1 MFFSCSAEMSSRNV
15 SFSSD
20 QVTPLFDDSGIHLE
34 FTAPSDTRIYEVDN
48 DESATNAQRE
58 EVAENRE
65 FHRILPEFRGR
76 SSSVIGV
83 EGVENEVD
91 GYLVSDRLA
100 GQCNGFVTQGRDDQT
115 HILNEDFTLK
125 NASCSDHEN
134 GVDLETA
141 EQGVAK
147 EQKSFTRE
155 NYHDLALQ
163 RAGLEG
169 KLESLQGEFASVLED
184 RKLLQI
190 RLQAVEA
197 RLREEVLKARETKPT
212 AVSLVDE
219 LRRSKFELESQLD
232 KLQSAYEEKHSNLN
246 EALEQ
251 LKTSSTTI
259 QNLKIKLSLVE
270 GEIYRREETVS
281 ALQAE
286 MDSLKKLLEEAKEQN
301 EEFKKENMALN
312 ADIARLVDAK
322 EWLQKQ
328 LGFAEDA
335 RTRLQLEASEFEST
349 LAAKNRM
356 IEELKCEGARSS
368 QQLTEL
374 QQSSLEEKTQI
385 LKHMEQVEESIT
397 QQNLAFKEME
407 IDKQS
412 VEKTLGARVESLMSE
427 NSKLLKL
434 MSTAVEVQKDL
445 DAAKQDVILKEAL
458 LETIVKE
465 KEEVKE
471 QLKLA
476 RESTEEYKR
485 HLHEL
490 ESKFDATKRELKM
503 AQDDIGEKECYIEKL
518 QEEKRL
524 LKENLDVANKERLA
538 CDNAIHTL
546 RLDLEKVDRRFKL
559 MKRELSAKNSQ
570 LEETIRQKDVFVG
583 ELRTLREGLENQVA
597 LGCAVKEELA
607 QKEKLVEEFQEVKDA
622 LEKEI
627 ASLAQQLEYSRGDI
641 ARVVKERNEIQEQL
655 QSAVR

>member
-1 MFFSCSAEMSSRNV
+1 MSSRNV

-20 QVTPLFDDSGIHLE
+20 QMTPLFDDSGIHLE
-34 FTAPSDTRIYEVDN
+34 FTTPSDTGICEVYI
-48 DESATNAQRE
+48 DERDANAERE
-58 EVAENRE
+58 EVTEDRE
-65 FHRILPEFRGR
+65 FHRILPKFRGR
-76 SSSVIGV
+76 SPSVIGE
-83 EGVENEVD
+83 EGVQDDAN
-91 GYLVSDRLA
+91 GFLVSDRPV
-100 GQCNGFVTQGRDDQT
+100 GQCSGFVAQGRDDQRSNS
-115 HILNEDFTLK
+115 IEDLTMK
-125 NASCSDHEN
+125 NASRSRHQK
-134 GVDLETA
+134 GVDVEIA
-141 EQGVAK
+141 EGVAK
-147 EQKSFTRE
+147 EQKSLAKE

-163 RAGLEG
+163 RANLEG
-169 KLESLQGEFASVLED
+169 KLESLQEEFASVLED
-184 RKLLQI
+184 RKSLQI

-219 LRRSKFELESQLD
+219 LRRNKSELESQLV
-232 KLQSAYEEKHSNLN
+232 KLQSAYDEKHGNLT

-251 LKTSSTTI
+251 LKTSSTAI
-259 QNLKIKLSLVE
+259 QNLKQKLSLLE
-270 GEIYRREETVS
+270 GEICRREETVS

-328 LGFAEDA
+328 LGFTQDA
-335 RTRLQLEASEFEST
+335 RAKLQLEASEFEST
-349 LAAKNRM
+349 LAAKNHM
-356 IEELKCEGARSS
+356 IEQLKCEGARSS
-368 QQLTEL
+368 QQLIEL
-374 QQSSLEEKTQI
+374 QQSSLVEKAQI

-412 VEKTLGARVESLMSE
+412 VEKTLGARVESLTSE
-427 NSKLLKL
+427 NNRLLKL
-434 MSTAVEVQKDL
+434 VSSAAEVQKEL
-445 DAAKQDVILKEAL
+445 DAAREDVVLKEAL

-485 HLHEL
+485 NLHEL

-503 AQDDIGEKECYIEKL
+503 AQDEIGEKECHIEKL
-518 QEEKRL
+518 QEEKRI

-559 MKRELSAKNSQ
+559 MKRDLTAKNCQ
-570 LEETIRQKDVFVG
+570 LEETTRQKDVFVG
-583 ELRTLREGLENQVA
+583 ELRMLREGLENQVV
-597 LGCAVKEELA
+597 LSCAVKEELA
-607 QKEKLVEEFQEVKDA
+607 QKEKLVEEFQELKDA
-622 LEKEI
+622 LEKDI
-627 ASLAQQLEYSRGDI
+627 ARLTQQLEHSRGEI

-655 QSAVR
+655 QTAVR

>member
-1 MFFSCSAEMSSRNV
+1 MSSRNV

-20 QVTPLFDDSGIHLE
+20 QMTPLFDDSGIHLE
-34 FTAPSDTRIYEVDN
+34 FTTPSDTGIFEVVIDKPDANAERDEVDK
-48 DESATNAQRE
+48 
-58 EVAENRE
+58 NRE

-76 SSSVIGV
+76 PASVIGE
-83 EGVENEVD
+83 EGVEDEAD
-91 GYLVSDRLA
+91 DFLVSDRLA
-100 GQCNGFVTQGRDDQT
+100 GQCSGFVTQGRDDQK
-115 HILNEDFTLK
+115 IISIEDLTLK
-125 NASCSDHEN
+125 NASRSDHEKGGDVAIAE
-134 GVDLETA
+134 GVT
-141 EQGVAK
+141 K
-147 EQKSFTRE
+147 EQKSFARE
-155 NYHDLALQ
+155 NYHDLVLQ
-163 RAGLEG
+163 RANLEG
-169 KLESLQGEFASVLED
+169 KLESLQEEFASVLED
-184 RKLLQI
+184 RKSLQI

-219 LRRSKFELESQLD
+219 LRRNKCELESQLVE
-232 KLQSAYEEKHSNLN
+232 LQSAYEEKHGSLN

-251 LKTSSTTI
+251 LKTSSITI
-259 QNLKIKLSLVE
+259 QNLKQKLSLLE
-270 GEIYRREETVS
+270 GEICRREETVS

-328 LGFAEDA
+328 LGFAQDA
-335 RTRLQLEASEFEST
+335 GTNLQLEASEFEST
-349 LAAKNRM
+349 LAAKNHM

-368 QQLTEL
+368 QQLIEL
-374 QQSSLEEKTQI
+374 QQSSLVEKTQI

-412 VEKTLGARVESLMSE
+412 VEKTLGSRVESLTSE
-427 NSKLLKL
+427 NNRLLKL
-434 MSTAVEVQKDL
+434 VSSAVEVQKEL
-445 DAAKQDVILKEAL
+445 DAAKQDVVLKEAL

-485 HLHEL
+485 NLHEL

-503 AQDDIGEKECYIEKL
+503 AQDDIGEKERYIEKL
-518 QEEKRL
+518 QEEKRI
-524 LKENLDVANKERLA
+524 LKENLEVANKERLA

-559 MKRELSAKNSQ
+559 MKRELTAKNCQ
-570 LEETIRQKDVFVG
+570 LEDTTRQKDVFVG

-597 LGCAVKEELA
+597 LSCAVKEELA
-607 QKEKLVEEFQEVKDA
+607 QKEKLVEEFQELKDA
-622 LEKEI
+622 LEKDI
-627 ASLAQQLEYSRGDI
+627 ARLTQQLEHSRGEI
-641 ARVVKERNEIQEQL
+641 ARVVKERNDIQEQL
-655 QSAVR
+655 QTATR

>member
-1 MFFSCSAEMSSRNV
+1 
-15 SFSSD
+15 
-20 QVTPLFDDSGIHLE
+20 
-34 FTAPSDTRIYEVDN
+34 
-48 DESATNAQRE
+48 
-58 EVAENRE
+58 
-65 FHRILPEFRGR
+65 
-76 SSSVIGV
+76 
-83 EGVENEVD
+83 
-91 GYLVSDRLA
+91 
-100 GQCNGFVTQGRDDQT
+100 
-115 HILNEDFTLK
+115 
-125 NASCSDHEN
+125 
-134 GVDLETA
+134 
-141 EQGVAK
+141 
-147 EQKSFTRE
+147 
-155 NYHDLALQ
+155 
-163 RAGLEG
+163 
-169 KLESLQGEFASVLED
+169 
-184 RKLLQI
+184 
-190 RLQAVEA
+190 
-197 RLREEVLKARETKPT
+197 
-212 AVSLVDE
+212 
-219 LRRSKFELESQLD
+219 
-232 KLQSAYEEKHSNLN
+232 
-246 EALEQ
+246 
-251 LKTSSTTI
+251 
-259 QNLKIKLSLVE
+259 
-270 GEIYRREETVS
+270 
-281 ALQAE
+281 
-286 MDSLKKLLEEAKEQN
+286 
-301 EEFKKENMALN
+301 
-312 ADIARLVDAK
+312 
-322 EWLQKQ
+322 
-328 LGFAEDA
+328 
-335 RTRLQLEASEFEST
+335 
-349 LAAKNRM
+349 
-356 IEELKCEGARSS
+356 
-368 QQLTEL
+368 
-374 QQSSLEEKTQI
+374 
-385 LKHMEQVEESIT
+385 
-397 QQNLAFKEME
+397 
-407 IDKQS
+407 
-412 VEKTLGARVESLMSE
+412 MSE

-434 MSTAVEVQKDL
+434 MSSAVEVQKGL

-485 HLHEL
+485 NLQEL

>member
-1 MFFSCSAEMSSRNV
+1 MSSRNV

-20 QVTPLFDDSGIHLE
+20 QMTPLFDDSGIHLE
-34 FTAPSDTRIYEVDN
+34 FTTPFATGIYEVDI
-48 DESATNAQRE
+48 DERDANAERE
-58 EVAENRE
+58 EVTEDRE

-76 SSSVIGV
+76 SPPE
-83 EGVENEVD
+83 EGVEDDAD
-91 GYLVSDRLA
+91 GFLVSDRSV
-100 GQCNGFVTQGRDDQT
+100 GQCSGFVTQGRDDQRS
-115 HILNEDFTLK
+115 ILIEDLTLK
-125 NASCSDHEN
+125 NASRSDHVK
-134 GVDLETA
+134 GVDIEIA
-141 EQGVAK
+141 EGVAK
-147 EQKSFTRE
+147 EQKSFARE
-155 NYHDLALQ
+155 NYQDLALQ
-163 RAGLEG
+163 RANLEG
-169 KLESLQGEFASVLED
+169 KLESLQEEFASVLED
-184 RKLLQI
+184 RKALQI

-212 AVSLVDE
+212 TVSLVDE
-219 LRRSKFELESQLD
+219 LRRNKCELESQLV
-232 KLQSAYEEKHSNLN
+232 KLQCAYEEKHGGLN

-259 QNLKIKLSLVE
+259 QNLKQKLSLLE
-270 GEIYRREETVS
+270 GEICRREETVS

-286 MDSLKKLLEEAKEQN
+286 MDSLKKLLEQAKEQN

-328 LGFAEDA
+328 LGFAQDA
-335 RTRLQLEASEFEST
+335 RAKLQLEASEYEST
-349 LAAKNRM
+349 LAAKNHM
-356 IEELKCEGARSS
+356 IEQLKCEGARSS
-368 QQLTEL
+368 QQLIEL
-374 QQSSLEEKTQI
+374 QQSSLVEKAQI

-397 QQNLAFKEME
+397 QQNLVFKEME

-412 VEKTLGARVESLMSE
+412 VENTLGARVESLTSE
-427 NSKLLKL
+427 NNRLLKL
-434 MSTAVEVQKDL
+434 VSSAVEVQKEL
-445 DAAKQDVILKEAL
+445 DAARQDVVLKEAL

-485 HLHEL
+485 NLHEL

-503 AQDDIGEKECYIEKL
+503 AQDEIGEKECHIEKL
-518 QEEKRL
+518 QEEKRI
-524 LKENLDVANKERLA
+524 LKENLEVANKERLA

-559 MKRELSAKNSQ
+559 MKRELTAKNSQ
-570 LEETIRQKDVFVG
+570 LEETVRQKDVFVG

-607 QKEKLVEEFQEVKDA
+607 QKEKIIEEFQELKDA

-627 ASLAQQLEYSRGDI
+627 ARLTQQLEHSRGEI
-641 ARVVKERNEIQEQL
+641 GRVVKERIEIQEQL
-655 QSAVR
+655 QTAVR

>member
-1 MFFSCSAEMSSRNV
+1 MSSRNV

-20 QVTPLFDDSGIHLE
+20 QLTPLFDDSGIHLE
-34 FTAPSDTRIYEVDN
+34 FTVPSDTAIYEVDI
-48 DESATNAQRE
+48 DEPATNGERE
-58 EVAENRE
+58 EVDENRK
-65 FHRILPEFRGR
+65 FHRILPEFPAR
-76 SSSVIGV
+76 SPSAIGK
-83 EGVENEVD
+83 EGLEKEVD
-91 GYLVSDRLA
+91 DFLGSDRLA
-100 GQCNGFVTQGRDDQT
+100 GQHGGFVTEDRDDQT
-115 HILNEDFTLK
+115 TSLNEDFTLI
-125 NASCSDHEN
+125 NASRSYHEK
-134 GVDLETA
+134 GMDLEIA
-141 EQGVAK
+141 GGVAK

-163 RAGLEG
+163 RASLEG
-169 KLESLQGEFASVLED
+169 KLESLQEEFASVLED
-184 RKLLQI
+184 RKSLQI

-219 LRRSKFELESQLD
+219 LRRNKCELESQLV
-232 KLQSAYEEKHSNLN
+232 KLQSAYEEKHGSLN

-251 LKTSSTTI
+251 LKTTSTTI
-259 QNLKIKLSLVE
+259 QNLKHKLSLVE
-270 GEIYRREETVS
+270 GEICRREETVS

-312 ADIARLVDAK
+312 AEIARLVDAK

-328 LGFAEDA
+328 LGFAQDA
-335 RTRLQLEASEFEST
+335 RTKLQLETSEFEST
-349 LAAKNRM
+349 LAAKNHM
-356 IEELKCEGARSS
+356 IEQLKCEGARSS

-374 QQSSLEEKTQI
+374 QQSSLEEKAQI

-427 NSKLLKL
+427 NSRLLKL
-434 MSTAVEVQKDL
+434 VSSAVEVQKDL
-445 DAAKQDVILKEAL
+445 DAAKQDVVLKEAL

-485 HLHEL
+485 NLHEL

-503 AQDDIGEKECYIEKL
+503 AQDDIGEKESYIEKL

-524 LKENLDVANKERLA
+524 LKENLDVANNERLA

-559 MKRELSAKNSQ
+559 MKRELAAKNSQ

-627 ASLAQQLEYSRGDI
+627 ASLTQNLEYSRGEI
-641 ARVVKERNEIQEQL
+641 ARVDKDRKEIQEQL
-655 QSAVR
+655 QTTVR